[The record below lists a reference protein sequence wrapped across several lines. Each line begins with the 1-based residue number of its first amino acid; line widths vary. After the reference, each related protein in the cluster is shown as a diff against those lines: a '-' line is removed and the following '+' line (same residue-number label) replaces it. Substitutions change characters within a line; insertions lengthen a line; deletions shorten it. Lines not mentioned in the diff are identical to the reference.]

1 MSTLIN
7 WNPLREM
14 QNLENRLERLWGTAL
29 PTRNSEKEAMTVSQW
44 TPLVDIS
51 EDAEEYLVTAEL
63 PDLQKKDVKVRVEDG
78 ELTISGERKTEGE
91 TKGRKYHRIERSF
104 GSFQRTF
111 TLPEAVRSDKVT
123 AEFKDGVLR
132 VHLPKDQKAK
142 PKSLEVKVN

>member
-1 MSTLIN
+1 MSTLTH

-14 QNLENRLERLWGTAL
+14 QNLENRLERFWGAAL
-29 PTRNSEKEAMTVSQW
+29 QPHNGEKEALSVSQW

-51 EDAEEYLVTAEL
+51 EDANEFLVTAEL
-63 PDLQKKDVKVRVEDG
+63 PDLQKKDVKVSVEDG
-78 ELTISGERKTEGE
+78 ELSISGERKTESE

-111 TLPEAVRSDKVT
+111 SLPDGVRSDRVT

-132 VHLPKDQKAK
+132 VHLPKDQKART
-142 PKSLEVKVN
+142 KSREVKVS